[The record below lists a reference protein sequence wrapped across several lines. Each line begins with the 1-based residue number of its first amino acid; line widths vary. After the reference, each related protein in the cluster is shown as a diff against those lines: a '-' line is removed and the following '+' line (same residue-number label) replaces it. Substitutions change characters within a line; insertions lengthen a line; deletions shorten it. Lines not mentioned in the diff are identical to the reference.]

1 MGRLLSRR
9 GARDA
14 LLGAALALCTLG
26 LLRWP
31 QQSMEAAKAGL
42 QLCYNVIIPS
52 LFPFFVLSTL
62 VVELG
67 LAGYIGRVLEG
78 VMRPVFHVPG
88 CCACAVVLGFLG
100 GYPVGARTAL
110 SLYEKGLCTKT
121 EAERLLAFCNNS
133 GPAFILGVVGAG
145 IFSSSRVGLLLYL
158 THAAASVCVGVLFRF
173 YRRGEQ
179 GAERHSGADIQAKRL
194 SGAFTGAVKS
204 ALSSA
209 LHICAYV
216 VLFTVV
222 IQLLTVSGALPALAY
237 ALSAAFSP
245 LGLTEVW
252 SRRLLTGLLEISSG
266 VWTLAGEGALAG
278 RLPMAAFMLGWA
290 GLSVHSQVLSFL
302 EDSGLSPRTYLV
314 GKLLHGG
321 LSALLTCALVRLLPL
336 DAQVGAYLTEQV
348 ESLAALDL
356 STALTVSTAAAWAV
370 WLAFFAVAAAAIRG
384 KRGGKRGG
392 HGV

>member
-1 MGRLLSRR
+1 
-9 GARDA
+9 
-14 LLGAALALCTLG
+14 
-26 LLRWP
+26 
-31 QQSMEAAKAGL
+31 
-42 QLCYNVIIPS
+42 
-52 LFPFFVLSTL
+52 
-62 VVELG
+62 
-67 LAGYIGRVLEG
+67 
-78 VMRPVFHVPG
+78 
-88 CCACAVVLGFLG
+88 VVLGFLG

-158 THAAASVCVGVLFRF
+158 THAAASLCVGVLFRF
-173 YRRGEQ
+173 YKRGESR
-179 GAERHSGADIQAKRL
+179 GENRAGPEFQAKRL
-194 SGAFTGAVKS
+194 SLAFTDSVKS

-209 LHICAYV
+209 LNICAFV
-216 VLFTVV
+216 VFFTVV
-222 IQLLTVSGALPALAY
+222 IQMLTVSGALPALARG
-237 ALSAAFSP
+237 LSALLSP
-245 LGLTEVW
+245 FGMTQQW
-252 SRRLLTGLLEISSG
+252 SQRLLTGVLEISSG
-266 VWTLAGEGALAG
+266 VWTLAGEGTLAG

-302 EDSGLSPRTYLV
+302 GDSGLSPRTYLV

-336 DAQVGAYLTEQV
+336 DAQVGSYLTEQV

-356 STALTVSTAAAWAV
+356 STALSVSTAAAWAV

-384 KRGGKRGG
+384 KTGGKKGE